1 MSLKRSKT
9 IALAC
14 SIACLI
20 AMLMASCGGG
30 VALQSETIKLT
41 RKQIEEARKQIEE
54 ARIKAE
60 EARKEAGEES
70 EGEIEEEP
78 LPRVTPKVS
87 EDTLFTLIYYVGISK
102 KDKRRAVILDLDD
115 DGIEFIPTV
124 RDFEYEILQ
133 NVSMEEAIYETE
145 IFFGHEGLITNYY
158 FKKVIGLD
166 GSVIGYEIRPTYFK
180 QFYGQ
185 PDPLDI
191 KYSFNR
197 QRVRVSIGLKGKL
210 GSK

>member
-1 MSLKRSKT
+1 MSLKKLKT

-14 SIACLI
+14 LV
-20 AMLMASCGGG
+20 AMLMASCGG
-30 VALQSETIKLT
+30 VTLQSDTIKLT
-41 RKQIEEARKQIEE
+41 KKQIEEARKQIEE
-54 ARIKAE
+54 AREKAE
-60 EARKEAGEES
+60 EARKKAEEAGEKVK
-70 EGEIEEEP
+70 EEPFEEKP
-78 LPRVTPKVS
+78 LPRATPQVS
-87 EDTLFTLIYYVGISK
+87 EDILFTLIYYVGISR

-158 FKKVIGLD
+158 FKKVVGLD
-166 GSVIGYEIRPTYFK
+166 GSVIGYEIRPTYIR
-180 QFYGQ
+180 QFYGHS
-185 PDPLDI
+185 DPLDI

-197 QRVRVSIGLKGKL
+197 RRVSVFIRLK
-210 GSK
+210 SRP